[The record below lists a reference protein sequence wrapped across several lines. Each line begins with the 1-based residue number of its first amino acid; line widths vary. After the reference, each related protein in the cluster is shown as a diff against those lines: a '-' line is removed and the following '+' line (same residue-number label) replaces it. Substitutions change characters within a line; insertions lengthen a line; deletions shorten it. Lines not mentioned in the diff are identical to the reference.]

1 MDLSI
6 RQWLLVAK
14 QMQVRDAAGL
24 LKRLLRIGSNRG
36 AEGRPLLAAARPQTE
51 AAIEMPPGIV

>member
-36 AEGRPLLAAARPQTE
+36 AEGRPLYSLRPGLGRKR
-51 AAIEMPPGIV
+51 P